1 VIHLA
6 AVDTLRDRFALR
18 LRPLRRAFAYE
29 FRDCRLILEQ
39 NGDVHH
45 LVVPAVFQRRV
56 VQLSLGLLAIGVL
69 VILGMAANSAVLS
82 NINNRLTRSHDDI
95 QRALLETY
103 GEGTADGG
111 RTDVAAGALTEDQ
124 MLVIASS
131 IRQRNSEIQRF
142 VDSSLAS
149 ISGENVELTAA
160 LRGSGLNESAI
171 RIIQLSTP
179 VGGYAAD
186 MSLKGHSAEVNELA
200 GAISK
205 NHDLRDVLSALP
217 DRLPL
222 DAAGLSSKFGLRANP
237 FTGKPQFHTGIDLLP
252 TGDLS
257 VRSVLPG
264 KVVMAAYGE
273 ERGNVVVVRH
283 RSGVESLYGHL
294 ASINVHL
301 GDVVTEST
309 VLGIVGNTGT
319 ASTGRHLHFEVSIG
333 GFPVNPLKVIRTA
346 EDVRK
351 IQAQR

>member
-1 VIHLA
+1 MHLA
-6 AVDTLRDRFALR
+6 AVDTLRDRFAVR
-18 LRPLRRAFAYE
+18 LKPLRRAFSYE

-45 LVVPAVFQRRV
+45 LVVPAGFQRRV
-56 VQLSLGLLAIGVL
+56 VQVALGLLALGLLI
-69 VILGMAANSAVLS
+69 ILGMAANSAVLS

-103 GEGTADGG
+103 GEGGAESDKS
-111 RTDVAAGALTEDQ
+111 DVASGALSEDQ
-124 MLVIASS
+124 MLVIANS
-131 IRQRNSEIQRF
+131 IRQRNREIQRF

-160 LRGSGLNESAI
+160 LRGSGLTESAI
-171 RIIQLSTP
+171 RLIQLSTP

-200 GAISK
+200 TAITK

-217 DRLPL
+217 ERLPL

-252 TGDLS
+252 SGDLS

-294 ASINVHL
+294 ASISVHL
-301 GDVVTEST
+301 GDEVTEST

-333 GFPVNPLKVIRTA
+333 GYPVNPLKVIRTA

>member
-1 VIHLA
+1 
-6 AVDTLRDRFALR
+6 
-18 LRPLRRAFAYE
+18 LRRAFAYE

-56 VQLSLGLLAIGVL
+56 VQVALGLFALGLL
-69 VILGMAANSAVLS
+69 VILGMAANSAVLT

-103 GEGTADGG
+103 GEGAAESGG
-111 RTDVAAGALTEDQ
+111 RTDVASGALTEDQ
-124 MLVIASS
+124 MLVIANS

-160 LRGSGLNESAI
+160 LRGSGLTESAI

-217 DRLPL
+217 EHLPL

-257 VRSVLPG
+257 VRSVLAG

-294 ASINVHL
+294 ASIAVRL
-301 GDVVTEST
+301 GDEVTEST